1 MFKTYIY
8 LINCILTDIDNAF
21 LFIYFSLNG
30 SLNGHD
36 SSIFIDSCEE
46 AKGTNIDAHL
56 WSIQL
61 TLDLN
66 SSQQHSKGK
75 HLHIYA
81 LFSSP
86 EQPAYGKLYLFIHS
100 CKALHYACMNDLF
113 TCRVLG
119 GLILLYHNLATNQ
132 SYKTLTGSLNAK
144 LFFEP
149 AVCCTAS
156 Y

>member
-8 LINCILTDIDNAF
+8 LINCILTDIDHAF

-36 SSIFIDSCEE
+36 SSIFIVSCEE
-46 AKGTNIDAHL
+46 VKG
-56 WSIQL
+56 
-61 TLDLN
+61 
-66 SSQQHSKGK
+66 
-75 HLHIYA
+75 LHIYA

-86 EQPAYGKLYLFIHS
+86 EQSTSGKLYLIIQS
-100 CKALHYACMNDLF
+100 CKALHYACMNYLF

-119 GLILLYHNLATNQ
+119 GLILLYHKLATNQ
-132 SYKTLTGSLNAK
+132 SYKTLTGSLNVK
-144 LFFEP
+144 PFFEP

>member
-8 LINCILTDIDNAF
+8 LINCILTDIDHAF

-36 SSIFIDSCEE
+36 SSIFIDS
-46 AKGTNIDAHL
+46 HL

-66 SSQQHSKGK
+66 ISQQHSKSK

-119 GLILLYHNLATNQ
+119 GLILLYHNLTTNQ
-132 SYKTLTGSLNAK
+132 SYKTLTGSLNVK